1 LPYGELDLHQV
12 RPKAGANMTTDKART
27 AHVLLLTGAPGV
39 GKTTVIRRAAE
50 RLAGRQLGGFYTEE
64 IRVSGQRQ
72 GFRFVGFDG
81 SERVLA
87 HVDIRGGPRV
97 SKYGVDLAAVDAVAD
112 TLLAPRPDVVVYLV
126 DEIGK
131 MECLSPHFV
140 EAMRRLLDSGAIV
153 IATVAIK
160 GGGFI
165 AEVKRRS
172 AVVLWEVTH
181 ANRDSMP
188 ERVTTWL
195 ADRRG

>member
-1 LPYGELDLHQV
+1 
-12 RPKAGANMTTDKART
+12 
-27 AHVLLLTGAPGV
+27 
-39 GKTTVIRRAAE
+39 
-50 RLAGRQLGGFYTEE
+50 
-64 IRVSGQRQ
+64 
-72 GFRFVGFDG
+72 
-81 SERVLA
+81 
-87 HVDIRGGPRV
+87 VDIRGGPRV

-131 MECLSPHFV
+131 MECLSPRFV

-160 GGGFI
+160 GSGFI

>member
-1 LPYGELDLHQV
+1 
-12 RPKAGANMTTDKART
+12 MTSDKARS
-27 AHVLLLTGAPGV
+27 AHVLLLTGVPGV

-64 IRVSGQRQ
+64 IRVGGQRQ
-72 GFRFVGFDG
+72 GFRLAGFDG

-87 HVDIRGGPRV
+87 HVDFRGGRRV
-97 SKYGVDLAAVDAVAD
+97 SKYGVDVAAVDAVAD
-112 TLLAPRPDVVVYLV
+112 TLLAPRPDVAVYLI

-131 MECLSPHFV
+131 MECLSPRFV
-140 EAMRRLLDSGAIV
+140 DAIRRLLDTHAIV

-172 AVVLWEVTH
+172 DVELWELTR
-181 ANRDSMP
+181 ANRDAMP
-188 ERVTTWL
+188 ERIAAWL
-195 ADRRG
+195 ADRSG